1 MRAAPEPAAGTS
13 PWSTRTAGA
22 PCTAT
27 CDRTRGAWESPRD
40 FGSPRWAW
48 SGKSGAPA
56 TRRARI
62 CISRSSIIG
71 ERRGTRSWRS
81 TRRRKPCACSSG
93 WGWRNDRARPNG
105 PESPRPPPP
114 ARGRG
119 RRRRRARGLGR
130 HRARLASL
138 AGRWRAGPAGG
149 GDLRRRSGGLS
160 RSAARPAVGFSGG
173 GGDGGIRGPRLLPA
187 AAVGP
192 PLSPSGLIRAVV
204 QNLRG
209 IPQGGSTIPQ
219 QLAKLY
225 LRTGRRAGVLDKVE
239 EAMFATWLVRQ
250 AAPEEVAGLYLN
262 LSAGTSMGTVRR
274 PAGGLYRLSLALF
287 GLPLRRASRQD
298 QPR

>member
-27 CDRTRGAWESPRD
+27 CDRTRGAWGCPKGFRV
-40 FGSPRWAW
+40 PPWAS
-48 SGKSGAPA
+48 SGRSGAPPGAAIFAADLAAYRAAPPDLRSASLVAAA
-56 TRRARI
+56 TA
-62 CISRSSIIG
+62 G
-71 ERRGTRSWRS
+71 YE
-81 TRRRKPCACSSG
+81 
-93 WGWRNDRARPNG
+93 DRAFFRRP
-105 PESPRPPPP
+105 
-114 ARGRG
+114 
-119 RRRRRARGLGR
+119 
-130 HRARLASL
+130 
-138 AGRWRAGPAGG
+138 RW
-149 GDLRRRSGGLS
+149 
-160 RSAARPAVGFSGG
+160 V
-173 GGDGGIRGPRLLPA
+173 
-187 AAVGP
+187 P

-274 PAGGLYRLSLALF
+274 PGT
-287 GLPLRRASRQD
+287 ASTGSR
-298 QPR
+298 